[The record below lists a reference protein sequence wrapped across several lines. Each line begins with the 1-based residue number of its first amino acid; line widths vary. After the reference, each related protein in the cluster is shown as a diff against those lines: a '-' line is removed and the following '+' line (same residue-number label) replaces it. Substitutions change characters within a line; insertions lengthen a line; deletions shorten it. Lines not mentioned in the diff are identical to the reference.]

1 MPEANSSTHC
11 FFLPVFL
18 LPLFSLSSVF
28 QLCLWIGF
36 LHSDHEYTQVSSI
49 LGENKITL
57 LLSLLSPVFS
67 LPYLS
72 WESYLNECSLFPSIL
87 PHLPFATEP
96 RMCVHAK
103 SLQLCSNS
111 VTPWTVACQTAVPK
125 GFSRQEYWSGLSCPS
140 PGDLSHPRIEP
151 ISLYVC
157 CIGRQV
163 LYRSCHLGSQD
174 NTY

>member
-1 MPEANSSTHC
+1 MPEANSSAHC

-36 LHSDHEYTQVSSI
+36 LHSEHEYTKVSSI

-72 WESYLNECSLFPSIL
+72 WESYLNECSLFPSSL

-111 VTPWTVACQTAVPK
+111 VTPWTLPDCCAQEIFQTRILEWVVMPS
-125 GFSRQEYWSGLSCPS
+125 SRGSSQPRDQTQS
-140 PGDLSHPRIEP
+140 PTLQFGPR
-151 ISLYVC
+151 L
-157 CIGRQV
+157 
-163 LYRSCHLGSQD
+163 
-174 NTY
+174 